1 MNNSLPKKA
10 PGKCIRC
17 GAKSVKPRTGV
28 GRTTRFR
35 TMPTMPIPD
44 HIVIPA
50 CGRCKSEYFDDETN
64 ETLAPQLQEAFLI
77 DLRIR
82 ARIAI
87 DILSHHISQRKLEQ
101 MTGLSQGY
109 LSRLRAGASN
119 PSPELIAHL
128 AMLCQD
134 PPKRLAELQDF
145 WALPADAWQPLPTP
159 SSRLARSP
167 HRYYPRKVKGNTP

>member
-1 MNNSLPKKA
+1 MNDSPMKVTPK
-10 PGKCIRC
+10 KCIRC

-35 TMPTMPIPD
+35 TMPTMPIPSD
-44 HIVIPA
+44 LLIPA
-50 CGRCKSEYFDDETN
+50 CGRCKSEYLDEAKSAA
-64 ETLAPQLQEAFLI
+64 LIPQLQEAFLI

-82 ARIAI
+82 ARVAV
-87 DILSHHISQRKLEQ
+87 DILSHHVSQRKLEQ
-101 MTGLSQGY
+101 MIGLSQGY

-134 PPKRLAELQDF
+134 PPTRLFELERF
-145 WALPADAWQPLPTP
+145 WALPADSWPPPATP
-159 SSRLARSP
+159 ATRTARSP
-167 HRYYPRKVKGNTP
+167 HSYYPRKSKGSTP

>member
-1 MNNSLPKKA
+1 MPDSPMKKT
-10 PGKCIRC
+10 PRKCIRC
-17 GAKSVKPRTGV
+17 GAKSVTPRTGL

-44 HIVIPA
+44 HIVITA
-50 CGRCKSEYFDDETN
+50 CGRCQSEYLDDAAN
-64 ETLAPQLQEAFLI
+64 RALAPQLQAAFLT

-82 ARIAI
+82 ARVAI
-87 DILSHHISQRKLEQ
+87 DMLAHHISQRKLEQ
-101 MTGLSQGY
+101 MLGLSQGY

-134 PPKRLAELQDF
+134 PPTRLTELQNF
-145 WALPADAWQPLPTP
+145 WALPAEEWPPLPKPP
-159 SSRLARSP
+159 SRMARSP
-167 HRYYPRKVKGNTP
+167 HRNHPRKSKG